1 MKRVLVMIGICWGI
15 LGGSRG
21 VMDVLAAPSETTAQT
36 EAFSET
42 EGAPEI
48 TEPLSGAEENVT
60 SLSQIMSVNRSVD
73 MKARPE
79 AGAETLMTYETG
91 ALIFV
96 TGETADGWYQ
106 VLYQDKVGYVDK
118 NALQMQEMDVEGL
131 DAEMSVNEEEGKLVL
146 ETVEKYNMEAKQSKI
161 WGGVII
167 LLVVAIFAVG
177 IISAVKSRQE
187 EEPRKPYQKKIKV
200 EDWNN

>member
-1 MKRVLVMIGICWGI
+1 
-15 LGGSRG
+15 
-21 VMDVLAAPSETTAQT
+21 MDVLAAPSETTAQT

-48 TEPLSGAEENVT
+48 TEPLSGTEENVT

-106 VLYQDKVGYVDK
+106 VLYQGKVGYVDK

-131 DAEMSVNEEEGKLVL
+131 DAEMSANEEEGKLVV

-167 LLVVAIFAVG
+167 LLVVAIFAIG